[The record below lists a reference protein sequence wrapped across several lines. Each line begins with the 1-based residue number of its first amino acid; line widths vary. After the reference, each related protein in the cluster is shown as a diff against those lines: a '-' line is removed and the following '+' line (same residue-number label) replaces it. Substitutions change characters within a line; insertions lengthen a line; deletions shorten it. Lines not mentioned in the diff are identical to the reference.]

1 MIQIGI
7 SILKLDIF
15 LCNYTKINVGN
26 YTALIKVMIVFRQ
39 NTVAFLF
46 LKMFVLHQYLLQNE
60 QLLEEKSLPS
70 VNELEELVVNVE
82 EN

>member
-15 LCNYTKINVGN
+15 FCNYTKINVGN
-26 YTALIKVMIVFRQ
+26 YTALIKVMVVFRQ

-46 LKMFVLHQYLLQNE
+46 LKMFVLHQYLLKNE
-60 QLLEEKSLPS
+60 QLLEEKSLPRT
-70 VNELEELVVNVE
+70 
-82 EN
+82 

>member
-15 LCNYTKINVGN
+15 FCNYTKINVVGN
-26 YTALIKVMIVFRQ
+26 YEALIKVMVVFRQ

-60 QLLEEKSLPS
+60 QLLEEKSLPRA
-70 VNELEELVVNVE
+70 
-82 EN
+82 